1 MLKKVL
7 KYGRKGFKCSTKFVS
22 RENHFFPTR
31 HLLSVFFRLI
41 EELGQKYPKVFPQ
54 DNQNCVPL
62 FLPLLI
68 FRGPGY
74 YSDDPLRQRE
84 SRESQ
89 GGVPKLE

>member
-22 RENHFFPTR
+22 RENN
-31 HLLSVFFRLI
+31 FFRLI

>member
-7 KYGRKGFKCSTKFVS
+7 KYGGRGLNVQQNLYLGKIIFFL
-22 RENHFFPTR
+22 HFF
-31 HLLSVFFRLI
+31 HFFRLI
-41 EELGQKYPKVFPQ
+41 KELGQKYPKVFPQ